1 MRKKSSPMILI
12 LITVGL
18 LIVPFAGFSE
28 YFVRLLAVIFL
39 WIGKTGCWN
48 IISGYT
54 GYIDFG
60 AVGYYGIGSYVTA
73 LLMSKGHAPFL
84 ISILVSG
91 LVSALIALP
100 IGLPTLRLRGAYFG
114 IATLAFAE
122 AMKQIILEFDKTAG
136 VIFFEGPHGITL
148 PIGPK
153 NEFFYYVG
161 FGVMVIVIGIAYW
174 IKRSKFGYA
183 LRAIHEAEQAAE
195 LSGVDT
201 LRNKVKAYVISAF
214 FLGLIGGIEAY
225 WLTYITPHM
234 VFDVLIT
241 IQIVVMS
248 LLGGMGTVFGPV
260 VGASFLT
267 ILYELLHTDFPYTY
281 TIIVGFIIVV
291 VVLLMPKGIVG
302 TLTTRMKSQKLNKS
316 VAPSFTE
323 GGKGYRR
330 Q

>member
-1 MRKKSSPMILI
+1 
-12 LITVGL
+12 
-18 LIVPFAGFSE
+18 VPFGGFSE

-39 WIGKTGCWN
+39 WIGKAGCWN

-73 LLMSKGHAPFL
+73 LLMSKGHTPFL
-84 ISILVSG
+84 VSILVSG
-91 LVSALIALP
+91 LVSASIALP

-122 AMKQIILEFDKTAG
+122 ATKQIILEFDKTVG
-136 VIFFEGPHGITL
+136 VNFFEGPHGITL
-148 PIGPK
+148 PMGPK
-153 NEFFYYVG
+153 NEFFYYIG
-161 FGVMVIVIGIAYW
+161 FGVMMVVIGIAYW

-201 LRNKVKAYVISAF
+201 LRNKVKAYMIGAF
-214 FLGLIGGIEAY
+214 FLGVIGGVEAY

-241 IQIVVMS
+241 IQMVVMS

-267 ILYELLHTDFPYTY
+267 IVYELLHRDFPYTY
-281 TIIVGFIIVV
+281 TIIVGLIIVV

-302 TLTTRMKSQKLNKS
+302 TLRK
-316 VAPSFTE
+316 
-323 GGKGYRR
+323 R
-330 Q
+330 

>member
-1 MRKKSSPMILI
+1 MPKKLSPMILI
-12 LITVGL
+12 LITMGL
-18 LIVPFAGFSE
+18 LIVPFGGFSE
-28 YFVRLLAVIFL
+28 YFIRLLAMIFL

-73 LLMSKGHAPFL
+73 LLMSKGHTPFL
-84 ISILVSG
+84 VSILVSG
-91 LVSALIALP
+91 LVSASIALP

-122 AMKQIILEFDKTAG
+122 AMKQIILEFDKTTG
-136 VIFFEGPHGITL
+136 VNFFEGPHGITL
-148 PIGPK
+148 PMGPK
-153 NEFFYYVG
+153 NEFFYYIG
-161 FGVMVIVIGIAYW
+161 LGVMMVVIGIAYW

-201 LRNKVKAYVISAF
+201 LRNKVKAYMIGAF
-214 FLGLIGGIEAY
+214 FLGVIGGVEAY

-241 IQIVVMS
+241 IQMVVMS

-267 ILYELLHTDFPYTY
+267 VIYELLHRDFPYTY

-291 VVLLMPKGIVG
+291 VVLVMPKGIVG
-302 TLTTRMKSQKLNKS
+302 TLKTKVKT
-316 VAPSFTE
+316 
-323 GGKGYRR
+323 
-330 Q
+330 

>member
-1 MRKKSSPMILI
+1 
-12 LITVGL
+12 
-18 LIVPFAGFSE
+18 
-28 YFVRLLAVIFL
+28 
-39 WIGKTGCWN
+39 
-48 IISGYT
+48 
-54 GYIDFG
+54 
-60 AVGYYGIGSYVTA
+60 
-73 LLMSKGHAPFL
+73 MSQPCSCQKHTLPFL
-84 ISILVSG
+84 VSILVSG

-122 AMKQIILEFDKTAG
+122 AMKQIILEFDKTVG
-136 VIFFEGPHGITL
+136 VNFFEGPHGITL
-148 PIGPK
+148 PIGPR
-153 NEFFYYVG
+153 NEFFYYIG
-161 FGVMVIVIGIAYW
+161 FGVMMVVIGMTYW
-174 IKRSKFGYA
+174 IRRSKFGYA
-183 LRAIHEAEQAAE
+183 LRAIREAEQAAE

-201 LRNKVKAYVISAF
+201 LRAKVKAYMISAF

-241 IQIVVMS
+241 IQMVVMS

-267 ILYELLHTDFPYTY
+267 IIYELLHRDFPYTY

-302 TLTTRMKSQKLNKS
+302 TLKKR
-316 VAPSFTE
+316 
-323 GGKGYRR
+323 
-330 Q
+330 

>member
-1 MRKKSSPMILI
+1 MLRKLSPLIVIMI
-12 LITVGL
+12 GL
-18 LIVPFAGFSE
+18 LVVPFAGFSG
-28 YFVRLLAVIFL
+28 YLIRLLAMIFL

-48 IISGYT
+48 VISGYT

-73 LLMSKGHAPFL
+73 LLMSKGHIPL
-84 ISILVSG
+84 LVSILMSG
-91 LVSALIALP
+91 LVSAVIALP
-100 IGLPTLRLRGAYFG
+100 IGLPTLRLKGAYFG

-122 AMKQIILEFDKTAG
+122 AMKQIILEFDKTVG
-136 VIFFEGPHGITL
+136 VQFFQGPHGITL
-148 PIGPK
+148 PIGPG

-161 FGVMVIVIGIAYW
+161 FVVMMVVIGITYW
-174 IKRSKFGYA
+174 IRRSKFGYA

-201 LRNKVKAYVISAF
+201 LSAKIKAYMISAF
-214 FLGLIGGIEAY
+214 FLGIIGGIETY

-241 IQIVVMS
+241 IQMVVMS
-248 LLGGMGTVFGPV
+248 LLGGVGTVFGPA

-267 ILYELLHTDFPYTY
+267 ILYELLHRDFPYTY
-281 TIIVGFIIVV
+281 TIIVGFIVVV

-302 TLTTRMKSQKLNKS
+302 TLETKVRIQKRK
-316 VAPSFTE
+316 
-323 GGKGYRR
+323 
-330 Q
+330 

>member
-1 MRKKSSPMILI
+1 MLKKSSPLILI
-12 LITVGL
+12 LITIGL
-18 LIVPFAGFSE
+18 LFVPFGGFSE

-39 WIGKTGCWN
+39 WIGKAGCWN

-73 LLMSKGHAPFL
+73 LLMSKGNAPFL
-84 ISILVSG
+84 VSILVSG

-136 VIFFEGPHGITL
+136 VNFFEGPHGITL

-153 NEFFYYVG
+153 NEFFYYIG
-161 FGVMVIVIGIAYW
+161 FAVMVVVIGIAYW
-174 IKRSKFGYA
+174 IKRSKLGYA

-201 LRNKVKAYVISAF
+201 LRSKVKAYMISAF

-241 IQIVVMS
+241 IQMVVMS
-248 LLGGMGTVFGPV
+248 LLGGIGTVFGPV

-267 ILYELLHTDFPYTY
+267 ILYELLHRDFPYTY

-291 VVLLMPKGIVG
+291 IVLLMPEGIVG
-302 TLTTRMKSQKLNKS
+302 TLTP
-316 VAPSFTE
+316 A
-323 GGKGYRR
+323 GRR
-330 Q
+330 EP

>member
-1 MRKKSSPMILI
+1 MLRKLSPITLI
-12 LITVGL
+12 VVVIGL
-18 LIVPFAGFSE
+18 LVVPFSGFSG
-28 YFVRLLAVIFL
+28 YLIRLLAMIFL

-73 LLMSKGHAPFL
+73 LLMSKGHIPFL
-84 ISILVSG
+84 VSILMSG
-91 LVSALIALP
+91 FTSAAIALP
-100 IGLPTLRLRGAYFG
+100 IGLPTLRLKGAYFG

-122 AMKQIILEFDKTAG
+122 AMKQIVLEFDKTVG
-136 VIFFEGPHGITL
+136 IDFFEGPHGITL

-161 FGVMVIVIGIAYW
+161 FVVMMAVIGITYW
-174 IKRSKFGYA
+174 IKQSKFGYA
-183 LRAIHEAEQAAE
+183 LRAIHEAEHAAE

-201 LRNKVKAYVISAF
+201 LRAKIKAYMISAF
-214 FLGLIGGIEAY
+214 FLGIIGGIETY

-241 IQIVVMS
+241 IQMVVMA
-248 LLGGMGTVFGPV
+248 LLGGVGTLLGPV

-267 ILYELLHTDFPYTY
+267 IIYELLHRDFPYTY
-281 TIIVGFIIVV
+281 TIIVGFIVVV

-302 TLTTRMKSQKLNKS
+302 TLEAKVKTQKIQQAKL
-316 VAPSFTE
+316 A
-323 GGKGYRR
+323 R
-330 Q
+330 

>member
-1 MRKKSSPMILI
+1 MGKKLSPMMLI
-12 LITVGL
+12 LITMGL
-18 LIVPFAGFSE
+18 LIVPLGGFSE
-28 YFVRLLAVIFL
+28 YFIRLLAMIFL

-48 IISGYT
+48 IISGFT

-73 LLMSKGHAPFL
+73 LLMSKGHAPFFV
-84 ISILVSG
+84 SILVSG
-91 LVSALIALP
+91 LVSVLIALP
-100 IGLPTLRLRGAYFG
+100 VGLPTLRLRGAYFG

-136 VIFFEGPHGITL
+136 VNFFEGPHGITL

-153 NEFFYYVG
+153 NEFFYYIG
-161 FGVMVIVIGIAYW
+161 FSVMVVVIGIAYW

-183 LRAIHEAEQAAE
+183 LRAVHEAEQAAE

-201 LRNKVKAYVISAF
+201 LRTKVKAYMISAF

-241 IQIVVMS
+241 IQMVVMS
-248 LLGGMGTVFGPV
+248 LLGGIGTVFGPV

-267 ILYELLHTDFPYTY
+267 IIYELLHRDFPYTY

-302 TLTTRMKSQKLNKS
+302 TLKTKVKT
-316 VAPSFTE
+316 
-323 GGKGYRR
+323 
-330 Q
+330 

>member
-1 MRKKSSPMILI
+1 MILI
-12 LITVGL
+12 LITMGL
-18 LIVPFAGFSE
+18 LIVPLGGFSE
-28 YFVRLLAVIFL
+28 YFIRLLAMIFL

-73 LLMSKGHAPFL
+73 LLMSKGHTPFL
-84 ISILVSG
+84 VSILVSG
-91 LVSALIALP
+91 LVSASIALP

-136 VIFFEGPHGITL
+136 VNFFEGPHGITL
-148 PIGPK
+148 PMGPK
-153 NEFFYYVG
+153 NEFFYYIG
-161 FGVMVIVIGIAYW
+161 FGVMMVVIGIAYW

-201 LRNKVKAYVISAF
+201 LRNKVKAYMIGAF
-214 FLGLIGGIEAY
+214 FLGVIGGVEAY

-241 IQIVVMS
+241 IQMVVMS

-267 ILYELLHTDFPYTY
+267 VIYELLHRDFPYTY

-291 VVLLMPKGIVG
+291 VVLVMPKGIVG
-302 TLTTRMKSQKLNKS
+302 TLKTKVKT
-316 VAPSFTE
+316 
-323 GGKGYRR
+323 
-330 Q
+330 

>member
-1 MRKKSSPMILI
+1 MILI
-12 LITVGL
+12 LITMGL
-18 LIVPFAGFSE
+18 LIVPFGGFSE
-28 YFVRLLAVIFL
+28 YFVRLLGMIFL

-84 ISILVSG
+84 VSILVSG

-136 VIFFEGPHGITL
+136 VNFFEGPHGITL

-153 NEFFYYVG
+153 NEVFYYIG
-161 FGVMVIVIGIAYW
+161 FGVMVVVIGIAYW

-183 LRAIHEAEQAAE
+183 LRAIHEAEHAAE

-201 LRNKVKAYVISAF
+201 LRAKVEAYMIGAF

-225 WLTYITPHM
+225 WLTYINPHM
-234 VFDVLIT
+234 VFDVFLT
-241 IQIVVMS
+241 IQMVVMS
-248 LLGGMGTVFGPV
+248 LLGGIGTVFGPV

-267 ILYELLHTDFPYTY
+267 VIFELLHRDFPYTY
-281 TIIVGFIIVV
+281 TIIIGFIIVV
-291 VVLLMPKGIVG
+291 VVLLMPQGIVG
-302 TLTTRMKSQKLNKS
+302 TLKQKGE
-316 VAPSFTE
+316 T
-323 GGKGYRR
+323 
-330 Q
+330 

>member
-1 MRKKSSPMILI
+1 MRRKLSPVILI
-12 LITVGL
+12 LITLGL
-18 LIVPFAGFSE
+18 LIVPFGGFSE
-28 YFVRLLAVIFL
+28 YFIRLLGMIFL

-73 LLMSKGHAPFL
+73 LLMSKGHIPFL
-84 ISILVSG
+84 VSILVSG

-136 VIFFEGPHGITL
+136 VNFFEGPHGITL

-153 NEFFYYVG
+153 NEFFYCIG
-161 FGVMVIVIGIAYW
+161 FGVMMAVIGIAYW

-201 LRNKVKAYVISAF
+201 LRTKVKAYMISAF

-241 IQIVVMS
+241 IQMVVMS
-248 LLGGMGTVFGPV
+248 LLGGIGTVFGPV

-267 ILYELLHTDFPYTY
+267 VIYELLHRDFPYTY

-291 VVLLMPKGIVG
+291 VVLLMPKGIIG
-302 TLTTRMKSQKLNKS
+302 TLKEKVKI
-316 VAPSFTE
+316 
-323 GGKGYRR
+323 
-330 Q
+330 